1 MLKYLVL
8 VITIYA
14 TSCSTRYYVV
24 RHAEKETATNMMSSD
39 VPLSAEGNER
49 ADALKEALRHRKI
62 QAIYSTNYIRTK
74 STAEPLSQLIGIPV
88 EIYKADD
95 STFISQLRSNN
106 KRKILIV
113 GHSNTVDDIINGLTG
128 EMALSDLP
136 ETQYGDLFII
146 QKKGTR
152 YIINKERFGN

>member
-8 VITIYA
+8 ITTLYA
-14 TSCSTRYYVV
+14 TSCSTGYYVV
-24 RHAEKETATNMMSSD
+24 RHAEKDAATNMTSSD
-39 VPLSAEGNER
+39 VPLSTEGIER
-49 ADALKEALRHRKI
+49 AEALKDALRHSKI

-88 EIYKADD
+88 EIYKTVD
-95 STFISQLRSNN
+95 STFINQLRNNN
-106 KRKILIV
+106 KRRVLVV
-113 GHSNTVDDIINGLTG
+113 GHSNTVDDIINGLTR
-128 EMALSDLP
+128 EIALSDLP

-152 YIINKERFGN
+152 YIIKKERFGK